1 MTLAIHDKSAGKQ
14 AKTPEGLYVIPT
26 PIGNLRDIT
35 LRALDILAE
44 VDLIAC
50 EDTRITQRLLNAF
63 ELKTPMVPY
72 HDHNAAKQRPRLL
85 KKLAAGET
93 IALVSDAGT
102 PLISDPGYKMVCETI
117 EAGYSV
123 TVLPGASAAITG
135 LLAAGLPTDRFL
147 FAGFPPSRSGG
158 RRKFFAEFESCSASL
173 IFFESPKRLG
183 ASLSDMAYAFG
194 DRPASI
200 ARELTKK
207 FEEVR
212 RGSLLELAA
221 ASADS
226 PAPKGEI
233 VVIVGPPTEAET
245 PTPDEIDKAILAM
258 LDNASLKQ
266 TAEEVSA
273 ALNLPRRQ
281 IYQRA
286 LQLRDNG
293 KSS

>member
-1 MTLAIHDKSAGKQ
+1 ASSARGSMGSANELLVSATTNAVVTKIAKARAVNLTSLSVTERYKFDVGTGIRRMTLAIHDKSAGKQ

-183 ASLSDMAYAFG
+183 ASLSDMAYA
-194 DRPASI
+194 
-200 ARELTKK
+200 
-207 FEEVR
+207 
-212 RGSLLELAA
+212 
-221 ASADS
+221 
-226 PAPKGEI
+226 
-233 VVIVGPPTEAET
+233 
-245 PTPDEIDKAILAM
+245 
-258 LDNASLKQ
+258 
-266 TAEEVSA
+266 
-273 ALNLPRRQ
+273 
-281 IYQRA
+281 
-286 LQLRDNG
+286 
-293 KSS
+293 